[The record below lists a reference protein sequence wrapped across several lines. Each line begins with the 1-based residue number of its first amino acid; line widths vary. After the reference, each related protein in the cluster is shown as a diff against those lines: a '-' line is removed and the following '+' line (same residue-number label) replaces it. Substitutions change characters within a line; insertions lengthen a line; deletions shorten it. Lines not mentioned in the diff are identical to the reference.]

1 MAFSLDLLRTFLAVH
16 REGSLTRAAQ
26 RLSLSQPAVTTQLR
40 TLEEAFGRPLFT
52 RLPRGVSPTA
62 AGDLL
67 ARRIAEPL
75 DQLSG
80 LLDAGLDQ
88 TPSLAGVVHLG
99 GPTEF
104 VTARVMPALAGLVE
118 RGLELRVTLGV
129 ADDLLR
135 ALHTGAVDLTVH
147 STRPR
152 RRGLRVQP
160 LCDEE
165 FVLVAAEPWTT
176 RVAAATDLVDML
188 TRIPQIAYAE
198 DLPIIRRYWQTVFDV
213 RPPRDAAVVVPN
225 LHAVLAA
232 VLAGAGYSVL
242 PSYLC
247 AADIAAGRLTVLHHP
262 PMAPLNTLYLVSR
275 AGAPLSTAV
284 TAVHEQLLASAANGS
299 SGARR

>member
-1 MAFSLDLLRTFLAVH
+1 MAPSLDLLRTFLAVH

-26 RLSLSQPAVTTQLR
+26 RLSLSQPAVTAQLR
-40 TLEEAFGRPLFT
+40 TLEEQLGRPLFT
-52 RLPRGVSPTA
+52 RLPRGVVPTA
-62 AGDLL
+62 AGELL

-88 TPSLAGVVHLG
+88 PASLAGVVHLG
-99 GPTEF
+99 GPAEF

-118 RGLELRVTLGV
+118 RGLELRVVLGV

-135 ALHTGAVDLTVH
+135 ALLAGAVDLTVQ
-147 STRPR
+147 SVRPKQ
-152 RRGLRVQP
+152 RGLRVQP

-165 FVLVAAEPWTT
+165 FVLVAAEPWAS
-176 RVAAATDLVDML
+176 RVAAAGDVAAALART
-188 TRIPQIAYAE
+188 PQIAYAE
-198 DLPIIRRYWQTVFDV
+198 ELPIIRRYWQTVFEV

-232 VLAGAGYSVL
+232 VVAGAGYSVL
-242 PSYLC
+242 PGYLC
-247 AADIAAGRLTVLHHP
+247 AAEIEAGRLTVLHRP

-275 AGAPLSTAV
+275 AGAPPSAAV
-284 TAVHEQLLASAANGS
+284 TAVQEQLLGVLQSW
-299 SGARR
+299 RR

>member
-1 MAFSLDLLRTFLAVH
+1 VH

-80 LLDAGLDQ
+80 LLDADLDQ

-165 FVLVAAEPWTT
+165 FVLVAAEPSGRPAT
-176 RVAAATDLVDML
+176 RRWWSRTCM
-188 TRIPQIAYAE
+188 
-198 DLPIIRRYWQTVFDV
+198 RYWQQSWPVPDTASCPATCAPTPS
-213 RPPRDAAVVVPN
+213 RP
-225 LHAVLAA
+225 
-232 VLAGAGYSVL
+232 AG
-242 PSYLC
+242 
-247 AADIAAGRLTVLHHP
+247 
-262 PMAPLNTLYLVSR
+262 
-275 AGAPLSTAV
+275 
-284 TAVHEQLLASAANGS
+284 
-299 SGARR
+299 

>member
-1 MAFSLDLLRTFLAVH
+1 VPAGEEH
-16 REGSLTRAAQ
+16 
-26 RLSLSQPAVTTQLR
+26 LSQPAVTTQLR
-40 TLEEAFGRPLFT
+40 TLEEALGRPLFT

-80 LLDAGLDQ
+80 LLDADLDRP
-88 TPSLAGVVHLG
+88 PSLAGVVHLG

-104 VTARVMPALAGLVE
+104 VTARVLPALAGLVE

-135 ALHTGAVDLTVH
+135 ALRSGAVDLTVQ

-152 RRGLRVQP
+152 QRGLRVRP

-165 FVLVAAEPWTT
+165 FVLVAAEPWAT
-176 RVAAATDLVDML
+176 RVSAATDLVDAL
-188 TRIPQIAYAE
+188 ARTPQIAYAE
-198 DLPIIRRYWQTVFDV
+198 DLPIIRRYWQSVFDV

-242 PSYLC
+242 PGYLC
-247 AADIAAGRLTVLHHP
+247 AADVATGRLTVLHHP
-262 PMAPLNTLYLVSR
+262 PVPPLNTLYLVSR
-275 AGAPLSTAV
+275 AASPT
-284 TAVHEQLLASAANGS
+284 LA
-299 SGARR
+299 ARRGRPRTPPRPRIGYLLGP